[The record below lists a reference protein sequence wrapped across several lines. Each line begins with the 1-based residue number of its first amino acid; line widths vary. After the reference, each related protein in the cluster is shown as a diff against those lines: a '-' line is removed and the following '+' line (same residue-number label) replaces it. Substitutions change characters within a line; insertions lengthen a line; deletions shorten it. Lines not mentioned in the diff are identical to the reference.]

1 MLNLLNMNII
11 KLVGVLELFTS
22 MIYSVGGVRRREV
35 MVPTLDSHL
44 PGMKSLLHHL

>member
-22 MIYSVGGVRRREV
+22 MIYSVGGVRRREI

-44 PGMKSLLHHL
+44 HGMKSLLHYL